1 MADPNIQDFYG
12 RLYRIRKTY
21 SRGGGFEAAGTL
33 GRAYFVP
40 PRRRRSFLVLLIR
53 PLLFLA
59 VFVTLLKAVI
69 LSSIGATAYM
79 DRLATLQ
86 NGDRISQAGEVIMK
100 IDPATRYIAD
110 KIGQWTH

>member
-21 SRGGGFEAAGTL
+21 SRGGGFEAEGTL
-33 GRAYFVP
+33 GRAYFVA
-40 PRRRRSFLVLLIR
+40 PRRRRSTLLILVR

-59 VFVTLLKAVI
+59 IFLTLLKAVI
-69 LSSIGATAYM
+69 LSSIGPSAYM
-79 DRLATLQ
+79 DRMATLQ
-86 NGDRISQAGEVIMK
+86 NGDRISQAGEVVMQ
-100 IDPATRYIAD
+100 IDPVTRYLAD